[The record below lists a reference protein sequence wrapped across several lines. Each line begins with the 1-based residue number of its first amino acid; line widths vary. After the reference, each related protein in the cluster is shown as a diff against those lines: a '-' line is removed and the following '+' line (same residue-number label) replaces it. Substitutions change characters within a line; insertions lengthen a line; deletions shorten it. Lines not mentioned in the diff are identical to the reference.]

1 MKALI
6 LVGGYGT
13 RLRPLTLSFPKPIVE
28 FCNKPLLL
36 HQIEALVKV
45 GVQEVILAVSKC
57 ADRCD
62 LLEGE
67 VRKHEASLGI
77 KIRFSYETE
86 PLGTAGPLAL
96 ASKWLT
102 DSNEPFFMLNS
113 DVICAFPFEELKQI
127 HAKHEGEATIA
138 LTKVEEPSKF
148 GVVIFEPETGQVKR
162 FVEKPTEFV
171 GNRINA
177 GIYLLNPSII
187 SRIALKPTSI
197 EKEIFPVL
205 ADEGSLYCMP
215 IEGFWMDVG
224 QPKDFII
231 GTALYLAY
239 LAETESKVLATG
251 PNICGNVIIHPT
263 AKVSAN
269 SLIGPNVVIGSDVE
283 VEEGVRI
290 QASTLLR
297 GCKVRNHSWVSNSII
312 GWNCCVGKWVRMEN
326 VSVLGEDVEV
336 VDEMYVN
343 GGRVLPHKQIKDC
356 VTEPQIIM

>member
-36 HQIEALVKV
+36 HQIEALVEA
-45 GVQEVILAVSKC
+45 GVNEIILAVSKS

-67 VRKHEASLGI
+67 VRKHESSLGI
-77 KIRFSYETE
+77 TIRFSYETE

-96 ASKWLT
+96 ASKWLS
-102 DSNEPFFMLNS
+102 DSDEPFFMLNS
-113 DVICAFPFEELKQI
+113 DVICAFPFEALKEA
-127 HAKHEGEATIA
+127 HAKHKGEATIA

-148 GVVIFEPETGQVKR
+148 GVVLFEDKTGQVRR

-171 GNRINA
+171 GNKINA
-177 GIYLLNPSII
+177 GIYLINPSVI
-187 SRIALKPTSI
+187 SRIPLKPTSI
-197 EKEIFPVL
+197 EKDIFPVL
-205 ADEGSLYCMP
+205 ANENKLYCLP

-224 QPKDFII
+224 QPKDFIT

-239 LAETESKVLATG
+239 LAQIQPKALASG
-251 PNICGNVIIHPT
+251 PNICGNVIIHPS
-263 AKVSAN
+263 AKVSDKC
-269 SLIGPNVVIGSDVE
+269 LIGPNVVIGPEVV

-290 QASTLLR
+290 QSSTLLR
-297 GCKVRNHSWVSNSII
+297 GSRVRDHSWINRSII
-312 GWNCCVGKWVRMEN
+312 GWFSSVGKWVRMEN

-336 VDEMYVN
+336 VDEIYVN
-343 GGRVLPHKQIKDC
+343 GGRVLPHKQIKEC
-356 VTEPQIIM
+356 VAEPQIIM